1 MKAEVLAV
9 MLGLASAVTLALVNT
24 AVKIAGD
31 ILVARSVLSVT
42 AALVTLPA
50 LLLVGAPDP
59 GTVAALVWA
68 IPAHLFYQFCLVR
81 AMTHGDLSLVFPVMR
96 GLAPLLTA
104 ASAWAMLGEGLSI
117 AGWAA
122 LLVATA
128 AIIIFALPP
137 RGVSL
142 RRHPDARALLW
153 AAGTAIGVALYSATD
168 ARGVRA
174 AGDPLDYIVWL
185 FLLDWLGITAVA
197 LALRRR
203 TYLAAARAQWRTAVT
218 AGLLSVVSFGAAL
231 YAMALIEV
239 AKVSALR
246 ETAVVFAALLG
257 ALWLKEGFGGRRIA
271 AAAVLAAA
279 LIALQFAG

>member
-9 MLGLASAVTLALVNT
+9 VLGLVSAVTLALVNT

-42 AALVTLPA
+42 AALVTLPG

-104 ASAWAMLGEGLSI
+104 ISAWGLLGERLNP

-128 AIIIFALPP
+128 AIIVFALPP

-153 AAGTAIGVALYSATD
+153 AGGTAIGVALYSATD

-174 AGDPLDYIVWL
+174 GSDPLDYIVWL
-185 FLLDWLGITAVA
+185 FLLDWVGITLVA
-197 LALRRR
+197 LTLRRR
-203 TYLAAARAQWRTAVT
+203 AYLAAAVMQWRTAVT
-218 AGLLSVVSFGAAL
+218 AGLLSVASFGAAL
-231 YAMALIEV
+231 FAMTLVEV

-246 ETAVVFAALLG
+246 ETAVVFAALMG
-257 ALWLKEGFGGRRIA
+257 ALLLKEGFGGRRIA